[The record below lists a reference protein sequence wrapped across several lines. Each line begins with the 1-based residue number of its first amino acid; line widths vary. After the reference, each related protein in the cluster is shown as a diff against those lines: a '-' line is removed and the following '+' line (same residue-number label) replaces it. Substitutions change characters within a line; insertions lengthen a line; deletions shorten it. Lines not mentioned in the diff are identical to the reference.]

1 MGGPSTAATAYAS
14 SPRPSAISANDRR
27 QRLDAAVHSLRKTT
41 QQYGVGANSSDRDHK
56 HEHQEHQADSNNSEN
71 DGFLSDSYADEDGND
86 DYEDFNEEEVRAAAA
101 LEHKEMKRHFNF
113 QLEKR
118 RSLKNHF
125 MSAMHK
131 KRRLLMRNENLRFR
145 ELYKA
150 PEPIVLLIVVSIV
163 TIVTLILTKS
173 WPFYSDES

>member
-1 MGGPSTAATAYAS
+1 MGGPSAAATAYAS
-14 SPRPSAISANDRR
+14 SSRPVAISANDRR
-27 QRLDAAVHSLRKTT
+27 QRLDAAPHSLRKTT

-56 HEHQEHQADSNNSEN
+56 HEHPEHQADGNNSEN
-71 DGFLSDSYADEDGND
+71 DGFLSDGYADD

-101 LEHKEMKRHFNF
+101 LEHSEMKRHFNF

-118 RSLKNHF
+118 RGLKNHF
-125 MSAMHK
+125 MSTMHK

-150 PEPIVLLIVVSIV
+150 PEPIVLLIVVSLV

-173 WPFYSDES
+173 WPFYSGES

>member
-1 MGGPSTAATAYAS
+1 MGGPSAAAAYAS
-14 SPRPSAISANDRR
+14 SPRETSTDDRR

-41 QQYGVGANSSDRDHK
+41 QYGASTGNDCKHDHP
-56 HEHQEHQADSNNSEN
+56 EAQADGNNSEN
-71 DGFLSDSYADEDGND
+71 DGFLSDGYADEDEDD
-86 DYEDFNEEEVRAAAA
+86 DYEDFDAEEVRAAAA
-101 LEHKEMKRHFNF
+101 VALEQSEMKRHFNF

-125 MSAMHK
+125 MSAVHK

-145 ELYKA
+145 ELYKP
-150 PEPIVLLIVVSIV
+150 PEPMVLLIAVSLV

-173 WPFYSDES
+173 WPFYSSES